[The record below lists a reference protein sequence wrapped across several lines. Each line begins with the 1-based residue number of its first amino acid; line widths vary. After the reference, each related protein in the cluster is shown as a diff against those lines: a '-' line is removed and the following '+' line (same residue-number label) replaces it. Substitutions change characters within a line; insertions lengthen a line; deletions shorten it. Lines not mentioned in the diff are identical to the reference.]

1 MAANQTNGAKTTTSR
16 STRKADSSSRGKT
29 TSKST
34 TKAKSSRAISGRP
47 EGRIRNGSFPPSI
60 NEFTTR
66 LRKRLK
72 DLDREIERIEGR
84 FMRVVERLRSAGSP
98 IGIDVERNWRA
109 LADPIRRDI
118 SNLLR
123 RIEKVI
129 EPPLISKRRPRAKA
143 SKTIRTPKARAA

>member
-1 MAANQTNGAKTTTSR
+1 
-16 STRKADSSSRGKT
+16 
-29 TSKST
+29 
-34 TKAKSSRAISGRP
+34 
-47 EGRIRNGSFPPSI
+47 
-60 NEFTTR
+60 
-66 LRKRLK
+66 
-72 DLDREIERIEGR
+72 
-84 FMRVVERLRSAGSP
+84 MRVVERLRSAGSP